1 MRFGGLAALEGID
14 IQVEE
19 GKIHAVI
26 GPNGSGK
33 TTLLNLL
40 SGIYKPSS
48 GEVFF
53 NGEKA
58 TGLPP
63 YRIAEGGMARIFQNI
78 RLFGSLTVLEN
89 IMLGSGFRKRCGL
102 ADVIFR
108 TRTYSSYEK
117 EAREKALQWLEFVGL
132 TSKRSAK
139 ASDLSYGQQRLVEI
153 ARALATEPKLLL
165 LDEPAAGLKA
175 KIAEEIARKIKEIQA
190 KGISII
196 LVEHNMKFV
205 MGISDVVTV
214 LDFGRKISE
223 GAPEQV
229 QADERVIEAYLGKGI
244 REIARSQG
252 TQSEGSMGG
261 QKLAKACRHVVSL
274 QLERVDGYYGSF
286 HVLRGIS
293 MEVRRGEI
301 VALIG
306 SNGAGKT
313 TTLELISGLIRPT
326 SGRVVFESRDISRLS
341 PEDVV
346 SVGIAHVPQGR
357 RIFPGLTVYE
367 NLRVAAASWRGK
379 QLSIAHEIERVFQ
392 IFPALKERKNQ
403 LGWSMSG
410 GEQQML
416 AIARGLIA
424 QPKVL
429 LLDEP
434 SLGLAPVIQE
444 NLFETIREIRAQGT
458 TILIVEQNA
467 ALALNIADR
476 GYVLET
482 GEVVLEGTAQELAQ
496 NEDVKRAYLGG

>member
-1 MRFGGLAALEGID
+1 MKGRRLA
-14 IQVEE
+14 
-19 GKIHAVI
+19 
-26 GPNGSGK
+26 P
-33 TTLLNLL
+33 
-40 SGIYKPSS
+40 PSDH
-48 GEVFF
+48 E
-53 NGEKA
+53 
-58 TGLPP
+58 
-63 YRIAEGGMARIFQNI
+63 
-78 RLFGSLTVLEN
+78 
-89 IMLGSGFRKRCGL
+89 
-102 ADVIFR
+102 
-108 TRTYSSYEK
+108 
-117 EAREKALQWLEFVGL
+117 
-132 TSKRSAK
+132 
-139 ASDLSYGQQRLVEI
+139 
-153 ARALATEPKLLL
+153 
-165 LDEPAAGLKA
+165 
-175 KIAEEIARKIKEIQA
+175 
-190 KGISII
+190 
-196 LVEHNMKFV
+196 
-205 MGISDVVTV
+205 
-214 LDFGRKISE
+214 
-223 GAPEQV
+223 
-229 QADERVIEAYLGKGI
+229 
-244 REIARSQG
+244 
-252 TQSEGSMGG
+252 
-261 QKLAKACRHVVSL
+261 VSL

-326 SGRVVFESRDISRLS
+326 SGRVVFESKDISRLS

-346 SVGIAHVPQGR
+346 SVGVAHFPQNR

-367 NLRVAAASWRGK
+367 NLRVAAASWKGK

-424 QPKVL
+424 RPKVL

-444 NLFETIREIRAQGT
+444 SLFKTIREIRAQGT

-467 ALALNIADR
+467 ALALSIADR

-482 GEVVLEGTAQELAQ
+482 GEVVLEGTAQDLVQ